1 MPEARGRRFFA
12 PAVRISPVVTSRGQ
26 ENDGYTR
33 CAREQATHTTREMR
47 RTVPHMLPETP
58 PDFDD
63 GRVIERPDGFYWQSK
78 RGGREYGPFGS
89 LLEAAQDM
97 QESGESSFEPGET
110 TEEAKAE
117 IGIADWSLSQWTLL
131 LRHVEQS
138 LVRPI
143 TARSASTAPCQRYT
157 ENLRLLSL
165 QTGENLTAGFRTLR
179 ALAHRVVR
187 RQHATV

>member
-1 MPEARGRRFFA
+1 M
-12 PAVRISPVVTSRGQ
+12 
-26 ENDGYTR
+26 
-33 CAREQATHTTREMR
+33 
-47 RTVPHMLPETP
+47 PHMLPETP

-117 IGIADWSLSQWTLL
+117 IGIADWID
-131 LRHVEQS
+131 
-138 LVRPI
+138 PD
-143 TARSASTAPCQRYT
+143 
-157 ENLRLLSL
+157 
-165 QTGENLTAGFRTLR
+165 TGEPAEEDGPRTEE
-179 ALAHRVVR
+179 H
-187 RQHATV
+187 